1 MLKILRS
8 RIWNTVFFFSIW
20 LLLVLQ
26 IMCLVGACYEWVQ
39 IAWHCT
45 NMLFCC
51 KTVNNLNEVFFAHY
65 VFVWANNWLVHGHN
79 SNLGRHAECSIVLV
93 GVKKGWLCSCVHC
106 MCTAQ
111 IVGYKVWIWCKNHIK
126 QSEWKLCPLYL
137 H

>member
-1 MLKILRS
+1 MSSLSCYQDNQDSLHLKKIFLKEQCCAFGAFLSKVDCYNKYLPTSRRDTGSKSKTWQTIIFYEISLKILRS

-51 KTVNNLNEVFFAHY
+51 KTVNNLNEVFFLHTMP
-65 VFVWANNWLVHGHN
+65 L
-79 SNLGRHAECSIVLV
+79 SE
-93 GVKKGWLCSCVHC
+93 
-106 MCTAQ
+106 Q
-111 IVGYKVWIWCKNHIK
+111 IID
-126 QSEWKLCPLYL
+126 
-137 H
+137 